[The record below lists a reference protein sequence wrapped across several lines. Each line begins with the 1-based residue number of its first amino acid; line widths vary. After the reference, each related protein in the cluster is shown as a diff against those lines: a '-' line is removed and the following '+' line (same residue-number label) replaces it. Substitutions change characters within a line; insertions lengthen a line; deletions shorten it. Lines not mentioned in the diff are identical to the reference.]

1 MMKFLDDIRSLDRNN
16 VGGWPQSVKIFFTVL
31 LFAVV
36 LLVGWYFFV
45 SDQQDSLTSLASK
58 EESLKQEF
66 STKQAKAVNLEALQ
80 QQLDEMQDMLRQ
92 LLRQL
97 PSKTEM
103 PELLVD
109 ISQTALSAGLQTELF
124 QPGPEVPKDFYAEKP
139 ITLRMTG
146 TYHQFGTFISGVA
159 SLPRVVILTL
169 HDVSLTPAKPAKGGS
184 APDDGQLV
192 LQGTVK
198 TYRYLDDEESAAAT
212 KKNAKAG
219 GRNEQVCCHQADL
232 RDARNA
238 DAWGRLGPGWMH
250 PRHVGSAR
258 LGGPGK
264 GQEGCADSPVAGD
277 QDIRN
282 VQVRRSGPA

>member
-1 MMKFLDDIRSLDRNN
+1 MKFLDDIRSLDRNN
-16 VGGWPQSVKIFFTVL
+16 IGGWPQSVKIFFTVL
-31 LFAVV
+31 VFAVV
-36 LLVGWYFFV
+36 LLIGWYFFV
-45 SDQQDSLTSLASK
+45 SDQQESLTSLASK
-58 EESLKQEF
+58 EDSLKQEF
-66 STKQAKAVNLEALQ
+66 STKQAKSVNLEALQ

-169 HDVSLTPAKPAKGGS
+169 HDVSLTPAKPAKGGA

-212 KKNAKAG
+212 KKNAKAKAG
-219 GRNEQVCCHQADL
+219 GQ
-232 RDARNA
+232 
-238 DAWGRLGPGWMH
+238 
-250 PRHVGSAR
+250 
-258 LGGPGK
+258 K
-264 GQEGCADSPVAGD
+264 
-277 QDIRN
+277 
-282 VQVRRSGPA
+282 

>member
-1 MMKFLDDIRSLDRNN
+1 MKFLDDLRNLDRNN
-16 VGGWPQSVKIFFTVL
+16 IGGWPQSIKVFFTVL
-31 LFAVV
+31 LFGVIV
-36 LLVGWYFFV
+36 FFGWYLYVSNQQDELESLVG
-45 SDQQDSLTSLASK
+45 K
-58 EESLKQEF
+58 EEQLKQEF
-66 STKQAKAVNLEALQ
+66 ATKQAKSVNLEALQ

-109 ISQTALSAGLQTELF
+109 ISQTALSAGLQSDLF

-169 HDVSLTPAKPAKGGS
+169 HDVSLTPKDAAAGKGGVS
-184 APDDGQLV
+184 GASGQLV

-198 TYRYLDDEESAAAT
+198 TYRYLEDDESAEAKAA
-212 KKNAKAG
+212 NAKSG
-219 GRNEQVCCHQADL
+219 GR
-232 RDARNA
+232 
-238 DAWGRLGPGWMH
+238 
-250 PRHVGSAR
+250 
-258 LGGPGK
+258 K
-264 GQEGCADSPVAGD
+264 
-277 QDIRN
+277 
-282 VQVRRSGPA
+282 